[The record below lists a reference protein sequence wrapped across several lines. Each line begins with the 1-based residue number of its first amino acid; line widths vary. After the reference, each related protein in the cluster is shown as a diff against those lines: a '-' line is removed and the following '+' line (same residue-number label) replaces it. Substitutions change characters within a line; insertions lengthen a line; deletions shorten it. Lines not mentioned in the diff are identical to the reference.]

1 MYKRIPIFF
10 LVKLI
15 PMFETKKTKKK
26 KKKQKKERKKER
38 KKRTLLVFSIPIICH
53 DLINLCNL
61 ASPWVQASFKFV
73 FIARKNYQSL
83 TNLNLKY
90 FTLKERVK
98 LILGLF

>member
-15 PMFETKKTKKK
+15 PMFETKKKKK
-26 KKKQKKERKKER
+26 KKER
-38 KKRTLLVFSIPIICH
+38 KKRTLLVFRIPIICH